1 MDANTSMSRP
11 LAEPCPPPLRSLG
24 ATRVP
29 TGPESLQ
36 DVLRFLGEEPAGS
49 WMLPAAAFPMRRLRR
64 EQFLVVEG
72 AQPEALY
79 VVRFGTFKSLRVAE
93 DGYEQVFGFSGPAE
107 VIGFEGLAMGW
118 HPASVVALE
127 DAAVHALPVGM
138 LEDLRH
144 DVPALDHA
152 LQRALGRQLARRAD
166 LADLMAAVA
175 AEVRLA
181 RFLVQSSARAAEV
194 GRSPRRLR
202 LAMSRRDI
210 ASYLGVAHETVS
222 RAFGALAHA
231 GYVQVNN
238 RDVDVL
244 DMHGLEACARVTRG
258 PGPTAMARGIVH
270 H

>member
-1 MDANTSMSRP
+1 MDAKTLNAVMP
-11 LAEPCPPPLRSLG
+11 AGHCPPPLRNVSRE
-24 ATRVP
+24 RVS
-29 TGPESLQ
+29 TGPESLA
-36 DVLRFLGEEPAGS
+36 DVLRFLGEESTDA
-49 WMLPAAAFPMRRLRR
+49 WMLPVTALPLRR
-64 EQFLVVEG
+64 VRRDHFLFVEG
-72 AQPEALY
+72 AHPEALY
-79 VVRFGTFKSLRVAE
+79 IVRFGTFKSLRVAE
-93 DGYEQVFGFSGPAE
+93 DGYEQVFGFSGPAD
-107 VIGFEGLAMGW
+107 VVGFEGLSMGW
-118 HPASVVALE
+118 HPASVIALE
-127 DAAVHALPVGM
+127 DAAVHALPAGL

-144 DVPALDHA
+144 QVPALDHA

-181 RFLVQSSARAAEV
+181 RFLVQSSARAAEA

-231 GYVQVNN
+231 GYVAVNN
-238 RDVDVL
+238 REVEVL
-244 DMHGLEACARVTRG
+244 DMAGLEACARVTRG
-258 PGPTAMARGIVH
+258 PGPSATARSLGH